1 MDLPSET
8 RIWKPKE
15 SEVLNGSF
23 HLEGGLNLTVLTDDG
38 SIWLLE
44 AEAENQLEAL
54 HPGEGQ
60 AVHVLYERDERGRP
74 AYEITL
80 H

>member
-8 RIWKPKE
+8 RIWRPE
-15 SEVLNGSF
+15 DSEKLSGVF
-23 HLEGGLNLTVLTDDG
+23 HLEEGLNLTVVAEDG
-38 SIWLLE
+38 SVWLLE

-54 HPGEGQ
+54 HPDEGQ
-60 AVHVLYERDERGRP
+60 AVHVLYQRDDRGRP

-80 H
+80 Q